1 MDNNEMATQPETT
14 GAETQETTSEKEK
27 LFTQEEVN
35 SFVQSRVQ
43 RLRSQISKESNAEYE
58 QKMADLSKREM
69 QLVAKEKLLDSGL
82 PKDLAGLITGENEE
96 EIDEKIKILKAYCS
110 KGEENKDKDDHTPEV
125 QGFRQIG
132 AAPNSGKAT
141 GIDPVRKAMGLSRK
155 E

>member
-14 GAETQETTSEKEK
+14 GAEIQETTSEKEK

-69 QLVAKEKLLDSGL
+69 QLVAK
-82 PKDLAGLITGENEE
+82 
-96 EIDEKIKILKAYCS
+96 
-110 KGEENKDKDDHTPEV
+110 
-125 QGFRQIG
+125 
-132 AAPNSGKAT
+132 
-141 GIDPVRKAMGLSRK
+141 
-155 E
+155 

>member
-1 MDNNEMATQPETT
+1 MATQPETT

-96 EIDEKIKILKAYCS
+96 EIEAKIENNLSKIPAGEYQIKVGQANFFIEEKETNNVLY
-110 KGEENKDKDDHTPEV
+110 H
-125 QGFRQIG
+125 
-132 AAPNSGKAT
+132 
-141 GIDPVRKAMGLSRK
+141 
-155 E
+155 